1 MNTSLALLRVCLLS
15 AAVSLAVLPV
25 QASAQEVDHSKMNM
39 PAVKPAPAK
48 KVPVAKKAAPRP
60 VAKPV
65 RAAEPAPAMD
75 HSGMGHS
82 TMQMPMPAA
91 KPTSAP
97 NKPASR
103 KPAAK
108 PVAKP
113 AAKPAAAIDHSTM
126 QMPLPAIQPESVDH
140 AAMGHD
146 MPAPEE
152 SGQPVPM
159 DHSTLGVPE
168 SGNAPSMQGMDHAAM
183 PGMTMGPTEPRT
195 PIPTLT
201 EADRAA
207 AVPPAVRHAVHDNSI
222 QSLVLVN
229 RLEAWNADGGAGLLW
244 EGQAWIGSDLNR
256 LWLRSEGERVGGR
269 TESADLEVLYGRSV
283 APWWDVVIGMRHD
296 FKPGPSQDF
305 AAVGVIGLAPQKF
318 EIGATAYIGTSGQ
331 TALRIEAE
339 RELLLTNRLI
349 LQPLIEANL
358 YGKDD
363 PRRGI
368 GSGLST
374 MEASLRLRY
383 EVTREFAPYI
393 GIVRERAF
401 GGTADARRAEGESIN
416 DTRLVAGVRFWF

>member
-25 QASAQEVDHSKMNM
+25 PASAQEMDHSKMNM
-39 PAVKPAPAK
+39 PAPKPVPPKKTPAG
-48 KVPVAKKAAPRP
+48 KKAPP
-60 VAKPV
+60 KPV
-65 RAAEPAPAMD
+65 SKPIPPPTPTPAMD

-91 KPTSAP
+91 KPPSAP

-113 AAKPAAAIDHSTM
+113 AAAIDHSTM
-126 QMPLPAIQPESVDH
+126 QMQMPAIQPEPVDH

-146 MPAPEE
+146 MPAPDE
-152 SGQPVPM
+152 SGQPAPM
-159 DHSTLGVPE
+159 DHSTMGLPE
-168 SGNAPSMQGMDHAAM
+168 SSSAPSMQGMDHSAM
-183 PGMTMGPTEPRT
+183 PGMSMAPTEPVT

-207 AVPPAVRHAVHDNSI
+207 AVPPSVGHAVHDKSI

-229 RLEAWNADGGAGLLW
+229 RLEAWDADGGAGLLW
-244 EGQAWIGSDLNR
+244 EGQAWIGTDLNR

-283 APWWDVVIGMRHD
+283 APWWDVVIGVRHD
-296 FKPGPSQDF
+296 FKPGHSQDF

-331 TALRIEAE
+331 TALRFEAE
-339 RELLLTNRLI
+339 REVLLTNRLI

-358 YGKDD
+358 YGRDD
-363 PRRGI
+363 QQRGI

-374 MEASLRLRY
+374 MEAGLRLRY
-383 EVTREFAPYI
+383 EVAREFAPYI

-401 GGTADARRAEGESIN
+401 GGTADARRAEGEAIN
-416 DTRLVAGVRFWF
+416 DTRLVAGFRFWF